1 MAPESLLS
9 RLSLVNR
16 FPAMHRLL
24 LTLALLGLLPAARL
38 RSAPERLGS
47 TGNDPPTPAELH
59 ALIGRVLANQHAD
72 DQAIASYERIDHR
85 MVREHPNAPILV
97 EDKLLRVVP
106 TGTGTVSV
114 QIEDHGRPIDPALY
128 HREMLDL
135 EKALEDSADPDN
147 ARAREDRERFQQ
159 HVRERGQI
167 VDAMFEAYRYT
178 WLGRETR
185 DGRVLLKFHMDP
197 DPAYKPSSRFT
208 EFLRHGAA
216 TVWVD
221 EQAAQVVRIE
231 TELTSD
237 VSFVGGVFGKVYR
250 GGRMVLEQAEV
261 QPGIWLPMSYQ
272 YDFVGRKLLFLFE
285 IHERRE
291 ESHYQRI
298 GPPNEALIAIRREL
312 SGNPP
317 NR

>member
-1 MAPESLLS
+1 
-9 RLSLVNR
+9 
-16 FPAMHRLL
+16 MHRLL
-24 LTLALLGLLPAARL
+24 LTLALLGLLPAAQL

-72 DQAIASYERIDHR
+72 DQAIASYERMDHR

-135 EKALEDSADPDN
+135 EKALEDSADPNN

-178 WLGRETR
+178 WLGRDTR
-185 DGRVLLKFHMDP
+185 GSRVLLKFHMDP
-197 DPAYKPSSRFT
+197 DPAYRPSSRFT
-208 EFLRHGAA
+208 EFLRHGTA
-216 TVWVD
+216 TVWMD

-231 TELTSD
+231 AELTSD

-272 YDFVGRKLLFLFE
+272 YDFVGRKFLFLFE

>member
-1 MAPESLLS
+1 
-9 RLSLVNR
+9 
-16 FPAMHRLL
+16 
-24 LTLALLGLLPAARL
+24 
-38 RSAPERLGS
+38 
-47 TGNDPPTPAELH
+47 
-59 ALIGRVLANQHAD
+59 
-72 DQAIASYERIDHR
+72 
-85 MVREHPNAPILV
+85 
-97 EDKLLRVVP
+97 
-106 TGTGTVSV
+106 VSV

>member
-1 MAPESLLS
+1 
-9 RLSLVNR
+9 
-16 FPAMHRLL
+16 MHRLL

-47 TGNDPPTPAELH
+47 TGNDPPTPTELH

-231 TELTSD
+231 AELTSD

-272 YDFVGRKLLFLFE
+272 YDFVGRKFLFLFE

>member
-1 MAPESLLS
+1 M
-9 RLSLVNR
+9 
-16 FPAMHRLL
+16 
-24 LTLALLGLLPAARL
+24 
-38 RSAPERLGS
+38 
-47 TGNDPPTPAELH
+47 
-59 ALIGRVLANQHAD
+59 
-72 DQAIASYERIDHR
+72 
-85 MVREHPNAPILV
+85 
-97 EDKLLRVVP
+97 VP

-128 HREMLDL
+128 RREMLDL
-135 EKALEDSADPDN
+135 EKALEDSADPNN

-159 HVRERGQI
+159 RVRERGQI

-185 DGRVLLKFHMDP
+185 GGRALLKFHMDP

-221 EQAAQVVRIE
+221 EQAAQVVRME
-231 TELTSD
+231 AELTSD

-272 YDFVGRKLLFLFE
+272 YDFVGRKFLFQFE